1 MFEKKDLDTLEELHC
16 EEHELQDKVARLKFA
31 LSNAPQLGIRR
42 YQCDM
47 MKKQLTAMQ
56 SYLNV
61 LIDRI
66 VDLDD
71 ILDKGI

>member
-1 MFEKKDLDTLEELHC
+1 MFEKKDLDALEGLHC
-16 EEHELQDKVARLKFA
+16 EEHELQDKIVRLKFA
-31 LSNAPQLGIRR
+31 LSNAPLFGISHDQR
-42 YQCDM
+42 DM

>member
-1 MFEKKDLDTLEELHC
+1 MFENKDLDTLGALRC
-16 EEHELQDKVARLKFA
+16 EEHELQDKIARLKFA
-31 LSNAPQLGIRR
+31 LSNAPQLGIRG
-42 YQCDM
+42 YQHDM

-66 VDLDD
+66 ADLDD
-71 ILDKGI
+71 ILSI